1 MGLGLPEE
9 PGEPQ
14 DFLMVPGIIVQSQV
28 EMMPGLN
35 APDLLKMLQIAKVI
49 STRDPGA
56 VPLHLIGVWQQ
67 MINSTGIGP
76 EP

>member
-1 MGLGLPEE
+1 MGLGLPGE

-28 EMMPGLN
+28 EMPGLN

-56 VPLHLIGVWQQ
+56 VPLHLIGVWLQ

-76 EP
+76 RP